1 MNITIQPG
9 KISGT
14 IQAIPSKSDA
24 HRLMIAN
31 YLAGGAPLD
40 LSWTSKDMDA
50 TAACLK
56 ALDTGDVLECGESGS
71 TARFILPVAAALK
84 EKTKLTGHGRLTSRP
99 FKELCDAMRANGA
112 EFDRELLP
120 MTVKGKM
127 KAGVYE
133 LPGNV
138 SSQYISGL
146 LFALPIL
153 EGDSVI
159 RLTTALE
166 SVGYVNMTLKVL
178 RAFGIKVTE
187 TEREYRVPGGQK
199 YILPEKIKPEGDW
212 SNSAFWLAA
221 GIDVTGLDSDS
232 YQGDKAIVKIV
243 EDAKKPGDLHIDVK
257 DIPDLV
263 PIISVIASGRCGV
276 TYIENAARLRI
287 KESDRIKTVCEMI
300 NNLGGT
306 AKELPEGLI
315 IEGTGSLKGGTV
327 DSSNDHRIV
336 MATAI
341 ASTLCTEPV
350 VITDAAAVEKS
361 YPTFFEDFEKLGGH
375 YNVI

>member
-1 MNITIQPG
+1 MNIKIQPG
-9 KISGT
+9 KLSGK
-14 IQAIPSKSDA
+14 IEAIPSKSDA

-31 YLAGGAPLD
+31 YLAGGAPLN
-40 LSWTSKDMDA
+40 LPWTSKDMDA

-56 ALDTGDVLECGESGS
+56 ALDCDEVLDCGESGS

-84 EKTKLTGHGRLTSRP
+84 EEASLTGHGRLTSRP
-99 FKELCDAMRANGA
+99 FRELCDAMRANGA
-112 EFDRELLP
+112 SFDRDLLP
-120 MTVKGKM
+120 MTVKGKL
-127 KAGVYE
+127 KSGIYE

-159 RLTTALE
+159 KLTTALE

-178 RAFGIKVTE
+178 KSFGIKVTE
-187 TEREYRVPGGQK
+187 ENNEYRVPGGQK
-199 YILPEKIKPEGDW
+199 YILPKKIKPEGDW
-212 SNSAFWLAA
+212 SNAAFWLAA
-221 GIDVTGLDSDS
+221 GIEVTGLDNDS

-243 EDAKKPGDLHIDVK
+243 EDAKLQGDLHVDVK

-263 PIISVIASGRCGV
+263 PIISVIASGRQG
-276 TYIENAARLRI
+276 TTHIENAARLRI

-327 DSSNDHRIV
+327 DSANDHRIV

-341 ASTLCTEPV
+341 ASILCTEPV
-350 VITDAAAVEKS
+350 LITDAAAVEKS
-361 YPTFFEDFEKLGGH
+361 YPTFFEDFEKLGGQ

>member
-1 MNITIQPG
+1 MNIKIMPG

-14 IQAIPSKSDA
+14 IKAIPSKSDA

-31 YLAGGAPLD
+31 YLAGGAPLK
-40 LSWTSKDMDA
+40 LEWTSKDIDA
-50 TAACLK
+50 TNACLK
-56 ALDTGDVLECGESGS
+56 ALDSGDVLSCGESGS

-84 EKTKLTGHGRLTSRP
+84 EETSLTGQGRLTSRP
-99 FKELCDAMRANGA
+99 FKELCDAMRENGA
-112 EFDRELLP
+112 SFDRDLLP
-120 MTVKGKM
+120 MTVKGKL
-127 KAGVYE
+127 KSGTYE

-146 LFALPIL
+146 LFATPLL
-153 EGDSVI
+153 DGDSI
-159 RLTTALE
+159 IKLTTPLE
-166 SVGYVNMTLKVL
+166 SVGYVNMTMKVL
-178 RAFGIKVTE
+178 GNFGIKVE
-187 TEREYRVPGGQK
+187 QGENYYKVPGGQK
-199 YILPEKIKPEGDW
+199 YILPETVAPEGDW

-221 GIDVTGLDSDS
+221 GINVTGLDENS
-232 YQGDKAIVKIV
+232 YQGDKAIVKIL
-243 EDAKKPGDLHIDVK
+243 EDAKISGDLHIDVK

-263 PIISVIASGRCGV
+263 PVISVIASGRQGT

-300 NNLGGT
+300 NNLGGC

-327 DSSNDHRIV
+327 DSANDHRIV

-341 ASTLCTEPV
+341 ASTICKEPV
-350 VITDAAAVEKS
+350 IITDAGAVDKS

-375 YNVI
+375 LNVI